1 MLQKVLLVLSLQRA
15 PGYSQG
21 MLLPLCRFLL
31 PLEENPASDWT
42 QLLIS
47 LSPSKPMGMSLSL
60 VVEKRLGPQ

>member
-21 MLLPLCRFLL
+21 MLLPLCSSLL
-31 PLEENPASDWT
+31 PLEENRASDWT

-47 LSPSKPMGMSLSL
+47 LCPHPNQWERPCLWW
-60 VVEKRLGPQ
+60 